1 MKMAT
6 AASAKG
12 AEPTSQQKAKIL
24 LVDDSPDSL
33 LALEA
38 VLEDLGQE
46 LVKAPSGVEALRY
59 LLEDDFAAIL
69 LDVKMPGMDGFE
81 TAAMIRARKRSQH
94 TPILFLTGL
103 KNDDYFARGYDLG
116 AVDFLTKPI
125 LPAVLKA
132 KVSVFIELHRKAQ
145 LLERQAVVL
154 RDAERKFR
162 GVLEA
167 APDAMVVSDA
177 YEHIRMVNTQTERLF
192 GLNRE
197 ELIAKPLSA
206 LLPHGKDATA
216 ARSDGKIFPV
226 EVISSQLKAQDGP
239 LTISVI
245 RDVTERRNAEE
256 RDRRANAELEEK
268 VIERTKELRRSNEE
282 LRQFAYVSSHDLKE
296 PLRMVSNYTQL
307 LERSCQGGLGNEAA
321 QYIGYILQGVNRM
334 HGLIE
339 DLLSYSE
346 IDSRNTFFKTVD
358 SGAALREA
366 LANLQVPIVE
376 SGAEITKTEMP
387 AVTGDHIQLVR
398 VFQNLIGNSIKYR
411 SKETPRIQISS
422 ERREDEWVFSV
433 RDNGIGIEPRYKES
447 IFKLFKRLH
456 ARSEYPGNG
465 VGLASCRK
473 IIERHGGKIWLELDS
488 GSGATF
494 RFTVPA
500 AND

>member
-1 MKMAT
+1 MAT
-6 AASAKG
+6 AVSPKG
-12 AEPTSQQKAKIL
+12 TETASQQRAKIL

-33 LALEA
+33 VALEA
-38 VLEDLGQE
+38 VLEELGQE

-103 KNDDYFARGYDLG
+103 KNEDYFVRGYDLG

-125 LPAVLKA
+125 VAAVLKA

-197 ELIAKPLSA
+197 ELIGKPVSL
-206 LLPHGKDATA
+206 LLPRGKNACA
-216 ARSDGKIFPV
+216 VRSDGKTFPM
-226 EVISSQLKAQDGP
+226 EVISSQLKSQDGP

-245 RDVTERRNAEE
+245 RDITERRNAEE

-268 VIERTKELRRSNEE
+268 VIERTTELRRSNEE
-282 LRQFAYVSSHDLKE
+282 LRQFAYVASHDLKE

-307 LERSCQGGLGNEAA
+307 LDRSCQDSLGKEAE

-366 LANLQVPIVE
+366 LANLQVPIAE
-376 SGAEITKTEMP
+376 SGAVITASTMP
-387 AVTGDHIQLVR
+387 ATTGDHIQLVR

-411 SKETPRIQISS
+411 SEEIPRIQISA
-422 ERREDEWVFSV
+422 ERKDDEWEFSV

-447 IFKLFKRLH
+447 VFKLFKRLH

-473 IIERHGGKIWLELDS
+473 IIERHGGKIWLKSEA
-488 GSGATF
+488 GTGATF
-494 RFTVPA
+494 CFTLPA